1 MNTFDGQGQHF
12 VLVSTALS
20 GGEAVASLWVP
31 YRGWA
36 IFVPNGNDSDPAGTS
51 FSSYGGIPDN
61 SLSMKNHS
69 EVSLVSN
76 AIASSEFPVLT
87 FKRL

>member
-1 MNTFDGQGQHF
+1 MNTFDRQGQHF

-20 GGEAVASLWVP
+20 GGEAVASSWVP

-36 IFVPNGNDSDPAGTS
+36 LFVPNDSDPAGTS
-51 FSSYGGIPDN
+51 FSSYGDIPDN
-61 SLSMKNHS
+61 SLSVKNHS
-69 EVSLVSN
+69 EVSPVSN